1 MNTYKRFE
9 KYVRINTQSDDN
21 SGLHPSFSGEYNLAK
36 LLADELKELK
46 LENVTVTDQCYVYAF
61 CPASKGY
68 ENANAI
74 GFIAHMDTAPDA
86 SGENVELIL
95 HKDYDGGDV
104 EYPAIKKFMKVS
116 DFPFLAGFKGETLIT
131 SNGTTLL
138 GSDDKAGVAEI
149 MAAIEFILENN
160 IEHGPIYIAFTPDE
174 EIGEGAD
181 AFDLDIFKAKY
192 AYTVDGGDV
201 DTIEYEN
208 FNAAAAIV
216 TVKGFS
222 VHPGEAKGKMINSSL
237 VAMEYDSLLPDEK
250 PENTELREGF
260 YHLTNMK
267 GRCESAELSYIIR
280 DHDKDKFEERKK
292 VMQSA
297 ADKINA
303 KYGDGTVSIEIT
315 DSYYNMLE
323 KILPHMHLVENA
335 KKAIC
340 SVGYEAK
347 EVPIRG
353 GTDGARLSFMGLP
366 CPNLGTGGYNFH
378 GPFELN
384 SIERMDKAAMIIVE
398 LIKIYKD
405 YVN

>member
-1 MNTYKRFE
+1 MKEAVNNR
-9 KYVRINTQSDDN
+9 SDR
-21 SGLHPSFSGEYNLAK
+21 E
-36 LLADELKELK
+36 KELIIFGDT
-46 LENVTVTDQCYVYAF
+46 NVTKN
-61 CPASKGY
+61 S
-68 ENANAI
+68 
-74 GFIAHMDTAPDA
+74 
-86 SGENVELIL
+86 
-95 HKDYDGGDV
+95 
-104 EYPAIKKFMKVS
+104 
-116 DFPFLAGFKGETLIT
+116 
-131 SNGTTLL
+131 
-138 GSDDKAGVAEI
+138 
-149 MAAIEFILENN
+149 
-160 IEHGPIYIAFTPDE
+160 E
-174 EIGEGAD
+174 ERQKN
-181 AFDLDIFKAKY
+181 LDIFKAKY

-303 KYGDGTVSIEIT
+303 KYGEGTISIEIT

-335 KKAIC
+335 KKAIR

-378 GPFELN
+378 GPCELN